1 MLDTGIAR
9 PPSPTYTAIT
19 PVTRAPEKNEPAART
34 ELPARETVGPATDS
48 SDSQRAAQNSRDGK
62 SLFEAVTPQLDRRN
76 VVDPESNSVIYQA
89 TNTDTGEVVRQVPS
103 ETLRR
108 LRAYAET
115 IESQATQASASNLQR
130 TA

>member
-34 ELPARETVGPATDS
+34 ELPARETVGPSTDS
-48 SDSQRAAQNSRDGK
+48 SESQLSAQNSRDGK
-62 SLFEAVTPQLDRRN
+62 SLFESVTPQLDRRN

-108 LRAYAET
+108 LRAYAES
-115 IESQATQASASNLQR
+115 IETQTTQAPASNLQR
-130 TA
+130 TV

>member
-19 PVTRAPEKNEPAART
+19 PVTRAPEKTEPAART
-34 ELPARETVGPATDS
+34 ELPARETVAPATDS
-48 SDSQRAAQNSRDGK
+48 AESQSTAQDRRDGK
-62 SLFEAVTPQLDRRN
+62 SLFESTTPQLDRRN
-76 VVDPESNSVIYQA
+76 VVDPESNSVIYMA

-108 LRAYAET
+108 LRAYAES
-115 IESQATQASASNLQR
+115 IETQATPASTSNLQR
-130 TA
+130 TV